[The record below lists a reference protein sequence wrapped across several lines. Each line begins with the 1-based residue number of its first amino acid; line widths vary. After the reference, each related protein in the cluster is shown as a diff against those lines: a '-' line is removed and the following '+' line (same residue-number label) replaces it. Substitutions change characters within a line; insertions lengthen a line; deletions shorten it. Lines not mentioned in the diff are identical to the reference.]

1 VRQRLVHGLEFM
13 ASYTYAKGYTNNRG
27 YYGSAGAAAEGAYWQ
42 NTYDPDAEFGPAF
55 HDVRRLRVLLD
66 GREVQMLTVAQRLDM
81 NRVEPLRLAPGEHDL
96 MFQPIEPPEIAA
108 VVLNNRDSRALSI
121 MFGTWE
127 WTTDQDVRQ

>member
-1 VRQRLVHGLEFM
+1 MGTAASWTVVNNTNQPLV
-13 ASYTYAKGYTNNRG
+13 
-27 YYGSAGAAAEGAYWQ
+27 AAADIMMA
-42 NTYDPDAEFGPAF
+42 AF